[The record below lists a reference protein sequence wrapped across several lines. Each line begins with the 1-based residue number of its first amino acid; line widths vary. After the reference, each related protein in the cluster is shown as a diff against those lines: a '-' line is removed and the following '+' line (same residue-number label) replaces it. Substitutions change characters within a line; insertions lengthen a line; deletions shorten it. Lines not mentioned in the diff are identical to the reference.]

1 MTEGLTLTAKKFM
14 KSFQPLSSETTVSSV
29 SPLYFSATQGRRL
42 QCFILPYKNSS
53 DYNKSKKCVTLLP
66 CARMCDR
73 GSARRARGLK
83 TGEKGTP
90 DNNNRTVNQPLQ
102 KDWNVVVDK
111 KFIAKIHIYISPL
124 MTCRTHI
131 PQT

>member
-1 MTEGLTLTAKKFM
+1 MSRSNIEGENVLYCYIENTSNCKERHVSHSSPVFCTAKYRGGVQRTEGLILTAQKLM

-66 CARMCDR
+66 CARICDR
-73 GSARRARGLK
+73 GGGRRGKK
-83 TGEKGTP
+83 TGEKY
-90 DNNNRTVNQPLQ
+90 
-102 KDWNVVVDK
+102 
-111 KFIAKIHIYISPL
+111 KIYP
-124 MTCRTHI
+124 
-131 PQT
+131 